1 MNKGSYAAAE
11 LLFPM
16 PAKKQRRYRF
26 ASKRVYVNPVPAES
40 QSDKREEGRERER
53 ERERERDML
62 NSRES
67 LGIGRMEI
75 YDSLTGFNLA

>member
-40 QSDKREEGRERER
+40 QSDKRERKGER